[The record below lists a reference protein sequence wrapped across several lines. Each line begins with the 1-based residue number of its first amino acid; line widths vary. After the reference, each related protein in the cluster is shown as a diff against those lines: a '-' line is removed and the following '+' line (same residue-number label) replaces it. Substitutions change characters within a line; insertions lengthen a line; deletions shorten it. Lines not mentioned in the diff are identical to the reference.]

1 MKFDVT
7 IGIPVYRSEQYVS
20 RALESALSQSYASIE
35 FLVVDDGGDDRSMEV
50 IYDLQKNHRRG
61 KDVRVICHQENLG
74 VSASRNDIIKQAQG
88 DYLYFMDSDDVIA
101 DNTISLLMKKT
112 RQFNAEIAFGSYEKI
127 EVSGVRT
134 VWQYP
139 DIQLIG
145 EDKLALFAFR
155 KYAGIQA
162 SACNY
167 LVKTSLLR
175 DNKLYFI
182 DTNYWEDMVFTTQLV
197 TFISRAVLLPD
208 ITYTYCCRENSLS
221 HYQERLSISKEEIFK
236 NVSAV
241 DYLKKNSSSLQHKPY
256 YPNWC
261 YNLVMTGFYIACN
274 VLKRRDVI
282 SPSVTNAEIRSM
294 LSHPAT
300 IRQICMF
307 RQSCLK
313 NLVLYFLCKSP
324 SFLCVFLIKMIRK
337 AKKSI

>member
-35 FLVVDDGGDDRSMEV
+35 FLVVDDGGDDRSMEI

-61 KDVRVICHQENLG
+61 KDVKVICHQENLG
-74 VSASRNDIIKQAQG
+74 VSASRNDIIKQ
-88 DYLYFMDSDDVIA
+88 
-101 DNTISLLMKKT
+101 
-112 RQFNAEIAFGSYEKI
+112 KI

-145 EDKLALFAFR
+145 EDQLALFAFR

-175 DNKLYFI
+175 DNKLFFI

-274 VLKRRDVI
+274 VLKKRDII

-337 AKKSI
+337 TKNSI

>member
-1 MKFDVT
+1 M
-7 IGIPVYRSEQYVS
+7 
-20 RALESALSQSYASIE
+20 
-35 FLVVDDGGDDRSMEV
+35 VV
-50 IYDLQKNHRRG
+50 
-61 KDVRVICHQENLG
+61 
-74 VSASRNDIIKQAQG
+74 
-88 DYLYFMDSDDVIA
+88 
-101 DNTISLLMKKT
+101 
-112 RQFNAEIAFGSYEKI
+112 
-127 EVSGVRT
+127 
-134 VWQYP
+134 
-139 DIQLIG
+139 
-145 EDKLALFAFR
+145 
-155 KYAGIQA
+155 
-162 SACNY
+162 
-167 LVKTSLLR
+167 
-175 DNKLYFI
+175 
-182 DTNYWEDMVFTTQLV
+182 TTQLV

-221 HYQERLSISKEEIFK
+221 HYQERMSISKEEIFQ
-236 NVSAV
+236 NISAV

-274 VLKRRDVI
+274 VLKKRDVI

-337 AKKSI
+337 TKNSI